1 MYVNL
6 LFPLIYIQV
15 ISQYGIL
22 ENVFTTQELSENIK
36 EKEDKIA
43 FLQKFISHI
52 CNNSDMYNLKRKQL
66 LFLFP

>member
-1 MYVNL
+1 MMSTF
-6 LFPLIYIQV
+6 FPFYCVYQV

-22 ENVFTTQELSENIK
+22 ENVFTKQELLSENIK

-52 CNNSDMYNLKRKQL
+52 CKIDV
-66 LFLFP
+66 